1 MSNKLLRTV
10 TNFLKKKPGR
20 IKTKNLKYIENS
32 YENHIH
38 DIISSK
44 DNNST
49 LNGLPTTFHD
59 LTKQVVA
66 YGKTL
71 ENELETAELLR
82 KLYKELSKLEKEKE
96 KINGSISK
104 LSMNVS
110 VSEQD
115 VNKGSLIIESHI
127 GTLQQNS
134 KILNEA
140 QSKIPGYISNL
151 KNLSDIIVKYGNTT
165 SKLNLSVP
173 SQNNSSTQ
181 NNQAQNR
188 IIIRKLYAIKNYN
201 NSIKTLNNI
210 SKNLRNAIAKLNANT
225 PPLIRKQNNNDC
237 NYFYYSNP
245 SDTNP
250 KTFNL
255 SNLDTQNL
263 LKAQKIVD
271 ENLDTLEKI
280 NDYLSK
286 LDANGTNIADVNSK
300 IDGEITKLKGICDSV
315 SKQESTWVDCETM
328 QDFFEA
334 VNEVIGQVIQT

>member
-20 IKTKNLKYIENS
+20 IKTKNLGYIEKN
-32 YENHIH
+32 YENN
-38 DIISSK
+38 IIGELKNTDSM
-44 DNNST
+44 
-49 LNGLPTTFHD
+49 LVELPTTFHD

-66 YGKTL
+66 YSKTL
-71 ENELETAELLR
+71 ENELEIAESLR

-110 VSEQD
+110 VSAQD
-115 VNKGSLIIESHI
+115 VEIGDTITQNHI
-127 GTLQQNS
+127 AALQQNS

-151 KNLSDIIVKYGNTT
+151 KNLSDIIVRYGNTT
-165 SKLNLSVP
+165 SKLNFSVP

-181 NNQAQNR
+181 NGQAQNQ
-188 IIIRKLYAIKNYN
+188 ILISKLYAIKNYN

-210 SKNLRNAIAKLNANT
+210 SKNLRNAIAKLNNNI
-225 PPLIRKQNNNDC
+225 PPLIHDEGNNNYSYNRKQ
-237 NYFYYSNP
+237 
-245 SDTNP
+245 
-250 KTFNL
+250 FNL
-255 SNLDTQNL
+255 SESNTTDLSEKQKTVDQNLD
-263 LKAQKIVD
+263 I
-271 ENLDTLEKI
+271 LEKL
-280 NDYLSK
+280 NDNLSK

-315 SKQESTWVDCETM
+315 SEQQNNWVDCETM
-328 QDFFEA
+328 KNFFNT
-334 VNEVIGQVIQT
+334 VSNVIG